1 MILDSVDRKLLAD
14 IAAHGF
20 QALHIPTEGD
30 EPAYTFSI
38 GFTATLNAP
47 EVVVF
52 GLRRELM
59 HNMLWETFRQ
69 LRAGKVLTDGQH
81 WSGPLEGF
89 DCIARPVHP
98 SWNYK
103 YLGSAIWHARYRT
116 GSDAVSA
123 FQLFWPGAQQGLFPW
138 EAGCDPFVIDQ
149 QPALYLPYAVGLA

>member
-1 MILDSVDRKLLAD
+1 MNLDPIDKKLLAD
-14 IAAHGF
+14 IAEHGF
-20 QALHIPTEGD
+20 QALHIHPEGD

-38 GFTATLNAP
+38 GFTETLSAP
-47 EVVVF
+47 EVVIF

-59 HNMLWETFRQ
+59 HNMFWETFRQ
-69 LRAGKVLTDGQH
+69 LQAGKVMADGQLC
-81 WSGPLEGF
+81 SDLIEGF

-138 EAGCDPFVIDQ
+138 EAGCDPFVISQ
-149 QPALYLPYAVGLA
+149 QPALYLPDVVGLA